1 MFQSIRH
8 ILIVDEDAA
17 FAAFLKLYLRRQG
30 FLPDVA
36 CDEKQAIR
44 EIERASRSG
53 IPFDL
58 VVTGMPQ
65 TSCAGFLLSIRERH
79 PEVSAIVLLSSGE
92 GDGAGDVL
100 RAGMDDFGTKELA
113 ANEVMGLIRRVDGMR
128 RERFGEPGRM

>member
-36 CDEKQAIR
+36 CDEKQALR
-44 EIERASRSG
+44 EIERASRTG
-53 IPFDL
+53 MPFDL
-58 VVTGMPQ
+58 VVTGVPQ
-65 TSCAGFLLSIRERH
+65 TLRAGLLLSIRERH
-79 PEVSAIVLLSSGE
+79 PEVSAIALLSSDE

-100 RAGMDDFGTKELA
+100 RPEMDDFGTKSLA
-113 ANEVMGLIRRVDGMR
+113 ATEVMALIRRVDGMR
-128 RERFGEPGRM
+128 RERFEEPGRM